1 MQTLTQNEKDFVI
14 NFLASTLQD
23 LTANNV
29 ESRLA
34 GDGFIRMT
42 DALEVMDNLQM
53 LYVQHKDDEDFMSG
67 TTTATWTFGLEDAE
81 TALTG
86 YDTEYRECICEQ
98 FSEACE
104 ANNFTTLAQKVTGY
118 A

>member
-1 MQTLTQNEKDFVI
+1 MQTLTQNEKDFIVT
-14 NFLASTLQD
+14 FLADTLQC
-23 LTANNV
+23 LTANNI
-29 ESRLA
+29 ESRA
-34 GDGFIRMT
+34 SGDGFIRMT

-104 ANNFTTLAQKVTGY
+104 ANNFTTLAQMVSGY

>member
-29 ESRLA
+29 ESRTA

-53 LYVQHKDDEDFMSG
+53 LYVQHEDEEDFTAG
-67 TTTATWTFGLEDAE
+67 TTTATWTFTLEDAE
-81 TALTG
+81 IALTD

-98 FSEACE
+98 FKEECE
-104 ANNFTTLAQKVTGY
+104 ANNFSTLAQTVTGY